1 MNEKIKK
8 LVSWIPTNPKTVFM
22 AMVLLIVVSLANF
35 ALRTGKPK
43 EKGRDKLAKNMHLE
57 NGFKDGLGVGA
68 LIEETSKLKE
78 TYRMKNSIDSLLS
91 KESLT
96 TEDSVLLMQNLQR
109 LKTVA
114 QSKFE

>member
-1 MNEKIKK
+1 MNEKFKK
-8 LVSWIPTNPKTVFM
+8 LISWISTNPKSVFM
-22 AMVLLIVVSLANF
+22 VMVLFIVVSLANF
-35 ALRTGKPK
+35 ALRTGKQK
-43 EKGRDKLAKNMHLE
+43 EKGRDKWAKDMHLE
-57 NGFKDGLGVGA
+57 NGLGVGA

-91 KESLT
+91 KENLT

>member
-1 MNEKIKK
+1 MNEKFKK
-8 LVSWIPTNPKTVFM
+8 LISWISTNPKSVFM
-22 AMVLLIVVSLANF
+22 AMVLFIVVSLANF
-35 ALRTGKPK
+35 ALRTGKQK
-43 EKGRDKLAKNMHLE
+43 EKGRDKWAKDMHLE
-57 NGFKDGLGVGA
+57 NGLNDGLGVGA
-68 LIEETSKLKE
+68 LIEETTQLKE